1 MSISDRERGQMKT
14 APAEQRAMSGAA
26 SVRIE
31 TTYGAAKKIIAA
43 GLDSFNREHM
53 HGGSPKAFAATA
65 NVDGSVRGGL
75 MADAIGEWMHIS
87 LLWVDE
93 RFRRSG
99 LGTALLKLAETE
111 AKSRGARGV
120 LVDTFSFQAPDF
132 YKMRGY
138 SAYGQVEDCPEAG
151 MTWFRFKKA
160 L

>member
-1 MSISDRERGQMKT
+1 MSISDRKLGQEER
-14 APAEQRAMSGAA
+14 APAGQRAMSDAI

-31 TTYGAAKKIIAA
+31 TTYGAAKKLIAA
-43 GLDSFNREHM
+43 GLESFNREHM
-53 HGGSPKAFAATA
+53 QGRSPRAFAATA
-65 NVDGSVRGGL
+65 NVDGAVRGGL
-75 MADAIGEWMHIS
+75 MAEAIGEWMHIS

-99 LGTALLKLAETE
+99 LGTALLKRAETE

-132 YKMRGY
+132 YKMHGY
-138 SAYGQVEDCPEAG
+138 LAYGQIEDCPEAG
-151 MTWFRFKKA
+151 MTWSRFKKA

>member
-1 MSISDRERGQMKT
+1 MSSSDRKPRQMEQ
-14 APAEQRAMSGAA
+14 APAGQRAMSGAA

-31 TTYGAAKKIIAA
+31 ATYGAAKKFIAA
-43 GLDSFNREHM
+43 GLEGFNREHM
-53 HGGSPKAFAATA
+53 HGRSPKSFAATA
-65 NVDGSVRGGL
+65 NVDGAMRGGL
-75 MADAIGEWMHIS
+75 MAEAIGEWMHIS

-99 LGTALLKLAETE
+99 LGTALLTRAETE
-111 AKSRGARGV
+111 ARSRGARGV

-132 YKMRGY
+132 YKMHGY
-138 SAYGQVEDCPEAG
+138 LAYGQIEDCPEAG

>member
-1 MSISDRERGQMKT
+1 MSISDRKLGQMKT
-14 APAEQRAMSGAA
+14 APAEQRVGSGAA
-26 SVRIE
+26 SVQIE
-31 TTYGAAKKIIAA
+31 TTYGAAKKLIAA
-43 GLDSFNREHM
+43 GLDGFNREHM
-53 HGGSPKAFAATA
+53 HGRSPKAFAATA
-65 NVDGSVRGGL
+65 NVDGTVRGGL
-75 MADAIGEWMHIS
+75 MAEAIGEWVHIS

-111 AKSRGARGV
+111 AKNRRARGV

-132 YKMRGY
+132 YKMHGY
-138 SAYGQVEDCPEAG
+138 LAYGQIEDCPEAG